1 MSYAQ
6 AMKHHRNIRKC
17 RRMVRGLQT
26 TLLCATHAPSEEE
39 LKQAR
44 QHYRKM
50 QGK

>member
-1 MSYAQ
+1 MSYEK

-26 TLLCATHAPSEEE
+26 TLLCATHKPTDEE
-39 LKQAR
+39 LKAAR
-44 QHYRKM
+44 AYHRKM

>member
-1 MSYAQ
+1 MSYEQ

-26 TLLCATHAPSEEE
+26 TLLCTTQKPSEED
-39 LKQAR
+39 LKEAR
-44 QHYRKM
+44 RYYRKM